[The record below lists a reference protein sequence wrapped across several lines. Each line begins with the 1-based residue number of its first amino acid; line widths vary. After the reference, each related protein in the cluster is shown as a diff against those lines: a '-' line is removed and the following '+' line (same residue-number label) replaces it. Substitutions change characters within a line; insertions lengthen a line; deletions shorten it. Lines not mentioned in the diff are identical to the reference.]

1 MRNPAL
7 NSSIFQKEIDETDG
21 TQAGWAAPAGT
32 ATATAA
38 VPATAPAVPPGA
50 EPTDLR
56 SPGQI
61 VGRPMTLFGTFT
73 ATLVMFVFLMAGAY
87 YGWNAVT
94 QTSVEVPDPTTI
106 GGTMTQVT
114 THFPGWIFGALL
126 VAFGLAMVTIFKPKL
141 ARITGL
147 LYAVA
152 EGIALGA
159 ISHAFDI
166 QYDGIVVQ
174 AVMATFA
181 VFASMLFLYATRIV
195 RVTQRFTRI
204 IIGALMGIMVL
215 FLGSLIASLF
225 GVTLDFWNQPTPL
238 GIGITLLIVGV
249 AAFSLMIDFDFIESA
264 VAAEAPRYMEWYGAF
279 GLMVGLVFL
288 YLNLLRLLALLRGR

>member
-1 MRNPAL
+1 M
-7 NSSIFQKEIDETDG
+7 
-21 TQAGWAAPAGT
+21 
-32 ATATAA
+32 
-38 VPATAPAVPPGA
+38 
-50 EPTDLR
+50 
-56 SPGQI
+56 
-61 VGRPMTLFGTFT
+61 
-73 ATLVMFVFLMAGAY
+73 
-87 YGWNAVT
+87 
-94 QTSVEVPDPTTI
+94 
-106 GGTMTQVT
+106 
-114 THFPGWIFGALL
+114 
-126 VAFGLAMVTIFKPKL
+126 
-141 ARITGL
+141 
-147 LYAVA
+147 A

-159 ISHAFDI
+159 ISHAYDI
-166 QYDGIVVQ
+166 QLHGIVVQ

-288 YLNLLRLLALLRGR
+288 YLNLLRLLALLRVASPQPGPASGPAVDGAGGSGSLASSRSLSAGPWKWSHHTAFTSALPTMMLPSRYR